1 MPPGAYQGSVLL
13 KVAGQSDTTMVI
25 NMQINSQAPTLS
37 VSSPTPT
44 ITWTIGD
51 PIPTAT
57 IKLVSTGGAIP
68 YSITSSGVLS
78 PAITDTVKSGLA
90 YSFGTQIPV
99 TFDQTAFA
107 SAQANSQL
115 NGLVS
120 VAWGTNP
127 TITSVVAFVV
137 NVQSPLATLNS
148 IYPASIAA
156 ATAPT
161 TCTLTLTGAGFI
173 VSPDSSIVHMSGFRQ
188 TACIARTATSR
199 FV

>member
-1 MPPGAYQGSVLL
+1 MQLGAPLTFTVDTSSLPYWLTVDYTTATTPKTIRFSSTNAADLMPPGAYQASVLL

-68 YSITSSGVLS
+68 YSITSSGVLA
-78 PAITDTVKSGLA
+78 PAIADTVKSGLA

-120 VAWGTNP
+120 VAWGTEPNHY
-127 TITSVVAFVV
+127 
-137 NVQSPLATLNS
+137 LRRCL
-148 IYPASIAA
+148 
-156 ATAPT
+156 
-161 TCTLTLTGAGFI
+161 CG
-173 VSPDSSIVHMSGFRQ
+173 
-188 TACIARTATSR
+188 
-199 FV
+199 